1 MRTKIE
7 QALQVLIGQELTNNA
22 GAASMEFLHFGVYS
36 IHEKNGYITGFYRLH
51 IQSPWRIIQDDKLL
65 IGFDDIYEPDSE
77 HQDVPFEEFKYTD
90 GNLRDEK
97 MEQLLEKSPRLKVE
111 TIQVDNMGGFVLYF
125 TKNTRL
131 EVIPMSTKTDGHNEY
146 WRFIAQEEEKNL
158 HFVVKASDFI

>member
-1 MRTKIE
+1 MKTKIE
-7 QALQVLIGQELTNNA
+7 QALQVLIGQEFTNNG
-22 GAASMEFLHFGVYS
+22 GAVSMEFLHFGVHS
-36 IHEKNGYITGFYRLH
+36 IFEKNGYIKGIYRLH

-65 IGFDDIYEPDSE
+65 IGYFDIYEPDSE
-77 HQDVPFEEFKYTD
+77 HQDVKSEDFDYTK

-97 MEQLLEKSPRLKVE
+97 MKQLLQKTPRLKVE

-125 TKNTRL
+125 SKNTRL

-146 WRFIAQEEEKNL
+146 WRFINQEEENNP